1 MPAPPPTNSS
11 GRSDCRRVKTPNGPV
26 TWTSSPSDSSPSASR
41 PENFPSGYSLI
52 MNSSSPPGRL
62 AMLNDRTSSVPGIVM
77 SAYCPA

>member
-1 MPAPPPTNSS
+1 MN
-11 GRSDCRRVKTPNGPV
+11 TPNGPV
-26 TWTSSPSDSSPSASR
+26 TSTSSPSFSSPSASS

-77 SAYCPA
+77 SAYWPGLN